1 MVLQT
6 KAGKKGCP
14 KSSLREIWSTF
25 AFQIVPRVIIKTGVG
40 TPTLV
45 FLSSPGFFSFFLPCL
60 LSCPYFSFLS
70 TFTHWFFTFTHPCL
84 GFFTFSSLVFITYIS
99 QPWFFTFVNPWL
111 LFSPGFSYFPSLIY
125 HTALGFLLP
134 TLSYYSALFIR
145 FFPPLAIIMP
155 WACFR
160 QERVIN
166 LCASV

>member
-111 LFSPGFSYFPSLIY
+111 LFSSRFFYFFLPCHLSCPWFS
-125 HTALGFLLP
+125 LLP
-134 TLSYYSALFIR
+134 TLGYYVFS
-145 FFPPLAIIMP
+145 P
-155 WACFR
+155 WTSTFSHPWLLSHSGLIFSR
-160 QERVIN
+160 
-166 LCASV
+166 